1 MDFFEVIAKRHS
13 VRKYADRPVEREL
26 LDRMVSAAETAPSSK
41 NTRSSAFMI
50 IEDRD
55 TIAAATSVMGRSLKH
70 LGVMACSTRRRTP
83 ENSTMATR

>member
-41 NTRSSAFMI
+41 NT
-50 IEDRD
+50 D
-55 TIAAATSVMGRSLKH
+55 TMSTRRNARCPSTRRAATAATSSA
-70 LGVMACSTRRRTP
+70 AC
-83 ENSTMATR
+83 